1 MINSAMADPD
11 LVQWEE
17 VKSKH
22 VLATNA
28 LPRGEFL
35 EKLHSD
41 LDRMLDERNY
51 HIWNGRAQIIVRRL
65 IEQALP
71 PLRRYTAKDNGMG
84 HCEDIGNV
92 LLHKLDDYEAFRAM
106 ELRLGLKLSKDSAT
120 FLPRNY
126 TMDDA
131 LTDYDDRLSANR
143 RKHRRDAGLTP
154 RSDTLAAR
162 VQTPDDAHLYDT
174 TPYEKGAMS
183 PEAIEKALYGDK
195 QL

>member
-1 MINSAMADPD
+1 MGNY
-11 LVQWEE
+11 E
-17 VKSKH
+17 V
-22 VLATNA
+22 
-28 LPRGEFL
+28 
-35 EKLHSD
+35 
-41 LDRMLDERNY
+41 
-51 HIWNGRAQIIVRRL
+51 
-65 IEQALP
+65 
-71 PLRRYTAKDNGMG
+71 
-84 HCEDIGNV
+84 IGNV
-92 LLHKLDDYEAFRAM
+92 LLHKLDDYEAFRAI

-131 LTDYDDRLSANR
+131 LTDYDDRPSANR
-143 RKHRRDAGLTP
+143 RKHRRDAGSTL

-183 PEAIEKALYGDK
+183 PDAIEKALYGDK